1 MVAGPVLQ
9 SADDYANCL
18 GAGGT
23 WNCAS
28 CRRKD
33 GSGGALPCDTIRKA
47 DYELTNT
54 TEWDS
59 WTAKTVGE
67 KIVLP
72 MHDLHRHKNISDYAD
87 CPDSLVTGQYWML
100 HSAGYDGIRGSGR
113 CMSFTG
119 ERALRSSVESTS
131 SFPFGA
137 QEWGKKAN
145 QSLVSASLQKRGSR
159 SGLPNKAIYAVLTK
173 AGVGHPNDADEYHGY
188 IALKRTVLYK
198 HGNTTKADV
207 SKTGYCIR
215 CPTKVFASIESY
227 KATDSEKKAF
237 VNGCVSEAFDCT
249 TGFLRAEYWCSTEE
263 EHPTVRECPGRGQA
277 LCARLSGQVAF
288 EYTLSVF

>member
-1 MVAGPVLQ
+1 M
-9 SADDYANCL
+9 
-18 GAGGT
+18 
-23 WNCAS
+23 
-28 CRRKD
+28 
-33 GSGGALPCDTIRKA
+33 
-47 DYELTNT
+47 
-54 TEWDS
+54 
-59 WTAKTVGE
+59 
-67 KIVLP
+67 
-72 MHDLHRHKNISDYAD
+72 
-87 CPDSLVTGQYWML
+87 TGQYWML

-159 SGLPNKAIYAVLTK
+159 SGSPNKAIYAVLTK

-207 SKTGYCIR
+207 SKVTVRPVLSAATATEWDVCRQTGYCIR